1 MNQPSI
7 PQAGD
12 TLLGKYQIER
22 VLGQGGMGVVVA
34 ARHIVL
40 DERVAI
46 KFLLPSVSGSS
57 EVVKRFLR
65 EAQAAVKIRN
75 EHVARVID
83 VGTMETGAPYIV
95 MEYLS
100 GLDLAEWVEKRGP
113 MPVADAVECVLHA
126 CEALA
131 EAHAMGIV
139 HRDVKPANLFLTTR
153 SDGTPSIKV
162 LDFGISKVRTAEAQ
176 SLTRTQGVMGSP
188 LYMSPEQLAS
198 AKDVD
203 HRADVY
209 ALGVVLYEL
218 LTGRQPFE
226 AEELPQ
232 LLVMILQSD
241 PIPPRTFRPEIPPEI
256 ERTILGCLVKDR
268 NARIQSVSQLAQA
281 LAPFGPARAAISAD
295 RAFRISQIGG
305 NKSASSPPG
314 PAQSSTFVPLG
325 GTKPPVIAGRAP
337 LVAALALFALIV
349 LGGLAFG
356 ASKLFGGGHAATT
369 PAADKHDESTTGA
382 STATAM
388 PKSKPTATGADDP
401 PPTAKADL
409 AAPAPSAAPSPSATT
424 LTVATA
430 ATAAIAPTPTPGK
443 KLPVAAPTSS
453 GKTPAT
459 KPSSKPSAAPADP
472 FGNHVY

>member
-46 KFLLPSVSGSS
+46 KFLLPSVSGSG

-83 VGTMETGAPYIV
+83 VGTMDNGAPYIV

-209 ALGVVLYEL
+209 ALVVVLFEL
-218 LTGRQPFE
+218 LTGRQPYE

-232 LLVMILQSD
+232 LLVKILQSE
-241 PIPPRTFRPEIPPEI
+241 PISPRAYRPDLPLEV

-281 LAPFGPARAAISAD
+281 LVPFGPARAAISAD

-305 NKSASSPPG
+305 NKSGSVPPG
-314 PAQSSTFVPLG
+314 ATAQSSTFVPLG
-325 GTKPPVIAGRAP
+325 GTKPPATASRAP
-337 LVAALALFALIV
+337 LIAVLALFAMV
-349 LGGLAFG
+349 SLGGLAFG
-356 ASKLFGGGHAATT
+356 ASKLFGGGHGGAT
-369 PAADKHDESTTGA
+369 PAAAKPDE
-382 STATAM
+382 
-388 PKSKPTATGADDP
+388 
-401 PPTAKADL
+401 PTAKTTTAPRKSDPAAAKVDDEAVPAAKADVT
-409 AAPAPSAAPSPSATT
+409 APTPSAAPSAAPTPTPTAT
-424 LTVATA
+424 
-430 ATAAIAPTPTPGK
+430 TAAIAPTATPGK
-443 KLPVAAPTSS
+443 KPTVAAPIPA

-459 KPSSKPSAAPADP
+459 KPSAKPSAAPADP